1 MFQWRRPKD
10 FLPAMETAKVFG
22 ELLTPR
28 DIVPGI
34 LGDDWFLSAVSILSG
49 EPAQIKRLFAAKP
62 EYNEEGLYRIRLCK
76 NGRWQDVTIDELIP
90 CYAKGEPVF
99 A

>member
-1 MFQWRRPKD
+1 MPASETPK
-10 FLPAMETAKVFG
+10 LFG

-28 DIVPGI
+28 DVVPGI
-34 LGDDWFLSAVSILSG
+34 LGDDWFLSAVSILAG
-49 EPAQIKRLFAAKP
+49 EPMLIKRLFAATP
-62 EYNEEGLYRIRLCK
+62 EYNVEGLYRVRLCK
-76 NGRWQDVTIDELIP
+76 GGVWQEVTIDELIP